1 MQVSYLLVIFIST
14 LGCVYGQAVYYK
26 AVMPGQPYEDIKNP
40 EYPKGLL
47 SRGSSIQWNL
57 VVEADSTIKVL
68 CDDIRMGQHGP
79 WTDDCPHVY
88 LSFDEGNGETKICG
102 GNKGGYQYR
111 SKGPKLFVRLVSK
124 EGSGLMK
131 CTAYNTKEPFA
142 THLALRPDG
151 RVKVIETPKT
161 PLPNMDRMWTLTSI
175 PGSRISLQCSLSFS
189 QSGDQCYKDILIIND
204 GERTTEYCKSED
216 LVLFSKKN
224 FAKIRIQLNEFGD
237 RNVRCVVQA
246 VTGPHANQF
255 LNILPEEIDSSEHGV
270 IRGRKGTTCDC
281 GRANKPP
288 PRVTHGHEVREN
300 EFPWMVLL
308 HIYYPIDNGESGY
321 IFSSCGAS
329 IITRRHV
336 LTAAHCVILK
346 GTTIVAEPENVRMQ
360 LAEHDRSKTSGN
372 EKEVVGEKLFVHDNY
387 LKENTH
393 DIAVIFTK
401 ENIEYSLLIGP
412 VCLSPVELPIH
423 NRRIQIMGWGQTETG
438 KGSDVLLKSRALVID
453 RLICGMA
460 EWEICTQPLPSAT
473 CFGDSGGPQVWVD
486 PETNRYTQVG
496 LASRAWKDCRSGPNT
511 QTDVVYFYPW
521 IQDVIQ
527 QSDPSQMICQ
537 KN

>member
-1 MQVSYLLVIFIST
+1 MLVTNLLIILSYVGFI
-14 LGCVYGQAVYYK
+14 YGQAVHNV
-26 AVMPGQPYEDIKNP
+26 AIRSGQPFEDIKNP
-40 EYPKGLL
+40 EYPKGVLPH
-47 SRGSSIQWNL
+47 GSSIQWNL
-57 VVEADSTIKVL
+57 VVEADSKIKIL

-131 CTAYNTKEPFA
+131 CTAYNTKVPYTASLE
-142 THLALRPDG
+142 LRPDG
-151 RVKVIETPKT
+151 HVKVIETPKT
-161 PLPNMDRMWTLTSI
+161 PLPNMDRMWTLTST

-189 QSGDQCYKDILIIND
+189 QIENQCYKDILIIDD
-204 GERTTEYCKSED
+204 GERTTEYCKSEN

-237 RNVRCVVQA
+237 RTARCVVQA

-270 IRGRKGTTCDC
+270 TRGRKGTTCDC

-288 PRVTHGHEVREN
+288 SRVTHGKEVREN

-308 HIYYPIDNGESGY
+308 QTYYPFGNGRY
-321 IFSSCGAS
+321 IMFNCGGS
-329 IITRRHV
+329 IITHRHV
-336 LTAAHCVILK
+336 LTAAHCVVFKENGEI
-346 GTTIVAEPENVRMQ
+346 AAPENVRMR
-360 LAEHDRSKTSGN
+360 LAEHDQKTATGN
-372 EKEVVGEKLFVHDNY
+372 EKEIVGEKLFIHDKY
-387 LKENTH
+387 LKQQTH

-438 KGSDVLLKSRALVID
+438 KSSDVLLKSRALVID
-453 RLICGMA
+453 RLICAMA
-460 EWEICTQPLPSAT
+460 EWEICTQALPSAT

-496 LASRAWKDCRSGPNT
+496 LASRAAKDCRSGPNT
-511 QTDVVYFYPW
+511 QTDVMYFYSW
-521 IQDVIQ
+521 IQDAIQ

-537 KN
+537 KIN